1 MRNPFRRCDLSPPAA
16 GAAVAFVVVAVFAW
30 AEKSAVV
37 DADTDVGSPLPW
49 LLWQLGAIIIAGAG
63 IWMLYRCARYARRV
77 CALAFGVYALAI
89 FVNAYTP
96 GFGDYIGAV
105 WRVINAFFIA
115 FAVLS
120 AAGLWRCRCASGYV
134 AAVLMAVLGVMIF
147 VNAYFVNNGVV
158 WDVVNPLMI
167 LAALAWA
174 AGAAQAAA
182 PAPDAGG

>member
-1 MRNPFRRCDLSPPAA
+1 MQNPFRRCDLSPPAA

-37 DADTDVGSPLPW
+37 DADPDVGSPLPW
-49 LLWQLGAIIIAGAG
+49 QLWQLGAIIIAGAG
-63 IWMLYRCARYARRV
+63 IGMLYRCTRYARRV

-96 GFGDYIGAV
+96 AFGEYVGAA
-105 WRVINAFFIA
+105 WRTINAFFIA
-115 FAVLS
+115 FAILS

-134 AAVLMAVLGVMIF
+134 SAGLMAALGVVIF
-147 VNAYFVNNGVV
+147 VNAYFVNSVVV
-158 WDVVNPLMI
+158 WDVMNPLMM

-174 AGAAQAAA
+174 AGATQAAA
-182 PAPDAGG
+182 SDAGE